1 MADTCVVVADGARA
15 RLFLADAAGADD
27 TQLVEMEDLVNAE
40 YQARG
45 RDVLPA
51 VHSTRNTGRQS
62 GPMHPYA
69 QRRLRHRL
77 ELEKRFAQDV
87 AGKVAALTQSWSRG
101 SVVLIAEP
109 RMLGL
114 LREAG
119 RGVIR
124 HGVAVKEL
132 AKDYTQLTVF
142 ELQEQLARS
151 GIIRSPA
158 GRPVQA

>member
-1 MADTCVVVADGARA
+1 VADICVVVADGARA
-15 RLFLADAAGADD
+15 RVFRVDSSDDARPR
-27 TQLVEMEDLVNAE
+27 LVETDDLVNAE

-45 RDVLPA
+45 ANVLPM
-51 VHSTRNTGRQS
+51 VRSTRNTGRQS

-77 ELEKRFAQDV
+77 ELEKRFAQEVVAKV
-87 AGKVAALTQSWSRG
+87 AGVTQAWNRG

-119 RGVIR
+119 RGALK

-132 AKDYTQLTVF
+132 AKDFTQLTAS
-142 ELQEQLARS
+142 ELREHLAAS
-151 GIIRSPA
+151 GIIKRPA
-158 GRPVQA
+158 T